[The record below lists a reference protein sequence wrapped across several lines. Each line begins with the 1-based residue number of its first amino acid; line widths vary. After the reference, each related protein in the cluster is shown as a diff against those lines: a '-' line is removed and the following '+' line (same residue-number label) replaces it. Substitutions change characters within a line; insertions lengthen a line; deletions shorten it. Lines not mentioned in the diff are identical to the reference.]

1 MREVIYRRYSRV
13 IREGLPLPDLIL
25 IDGGKGQVDVAKDV
39 LENQLG
45 IDIPIAGMV
54 KTINIKQM
62 SCYSVQIWL

>member
-25 IDGGKGQVDVAKDV
+25 DRWRKRTSRCGKDV

-54 KTINIKQM
+54 KR
-62 SCYSVQIWL
+62 